1 MNFIYNIAIYITWY
15 TLKIVALFNKKIALF
30 VNGRLKTETKIYK
43 NISKKDEVIWFHCAS
58 LGEFEQ
64 GRPLIESIKSK
75 YPGYKIVLTFFS
87 PSGYEVQKNYALADV
102 VIYLPF
108 DSRKNAKK
116 FLELIHPKIA
126 IFVKYDFWPNILM
139 QLKKNNI
146 ETILI
151 SGIFRSNQIFFNDYG
166 SWIRKKLKT
175 FSYFFVQD
183 DISEKLLKSIGIS
196 NTKVSGDTRFDRVY
210 EIASQNSDLEFI
222 EDFIIDRY
230 TLVAGSTWP
239 KDEELLVNYINNIAK
254 DDEKFIIAP
263 HNISVNG
270 IENLQKSILKKSIK
284 FSDNTKDNSAQVFI
298 VDTIGILTKI
308 YSYANVAYVGGGFG
322 DGIHNILEPAA
333 YGALLII
340 GPNYKKFK
348 EAKELV
354 NLKVCQVITNQDDL
368 NTHLMMLRS
377 DEKYREN
384 KISITKKYVLQN
396 VGATEIIM
404 SYISNKI

>member
-30 VNGRLKTETKIYK
+30 VNGRLKTETKIYE

-75 YPGYKIVLTFFS
+75 YPGYKIALTFFS

-151 SGIFRSNQIFFNDYG
+151 SGIFRSNQIFFKDYG

-263 HNISVNG
+263 HNISVKG